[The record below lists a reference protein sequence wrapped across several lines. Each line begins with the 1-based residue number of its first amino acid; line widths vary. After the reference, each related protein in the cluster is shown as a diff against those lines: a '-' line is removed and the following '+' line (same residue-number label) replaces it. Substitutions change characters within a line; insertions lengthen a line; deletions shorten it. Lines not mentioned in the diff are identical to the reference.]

1 MSSFPIWD
9 EFWKGKLENLVIGK
23 EIPDGEAEASQVSIP
38 TESEFYCRT
47 CSIELL
53 TREDQV
59 QHYKSADHRNL
70 LKSKLKAKTGNG
82 ENESDGDSD
91 SSEEVEKLHL
101 IDKMSF
107 CRGRIGLETKK

>member
-9 EFWKGKLENLVIGK
+9 EFWKGKLENLVIGR

-70 LKSKLKAKTGNG
+70 LKSKLKAKTSG

-91 SSEEVEKLHL
+91 CSEEVKKC
-101 IDKMSF
+101 ISNIKKNVY
-107 CRGRIGLETKK
+107 RGQIGLETKK